1 MKPDPMTP
9 NDSTLSNAALHRFAK
24 QFAAVS
30 STDRK
35 MIHRLLLVEM
45 KQHPR
50 EVTDNRDC
58 LGARLTRDEKAMLK
72 NLAFDQGETVS
83 DVIRKALR
91 SLLKTESPTP

>member
-1 MKPDPMTP
+1 MNPMIP
-9 NDSTLSNAALHRFAK
+9 NNSTLSNAALHRFAK

-45 KQHPR
+45 KQHPK

-58 LGARLTRDEKAMLK
+58 LGARLSLDEKTMLK
-72 NLAFDQGETVS
+72 NLAFEQDTSVSSLIRTAVRTFLKTVS
-83 DVIRKALR
+83 L
-91 SLLKTESPTP
+91 TP